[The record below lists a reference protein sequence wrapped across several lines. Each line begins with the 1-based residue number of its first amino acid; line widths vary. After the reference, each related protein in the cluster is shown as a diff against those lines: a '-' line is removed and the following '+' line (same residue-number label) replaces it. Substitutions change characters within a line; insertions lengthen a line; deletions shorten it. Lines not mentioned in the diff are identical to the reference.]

1 MWRVLLL
8 NKLYAPCR
16 EGGCSGFPLIFIPI
30 GPLSQLSEV
39 ADLAGCLVLIV
50 FPSFFGVLVWVEAP
64 IESLLTGEGAAAT
77 DEAEWKPPVFVDEEG
92 GTETS
97 VFLPA
102 CCVFFW
108 GKLALSRVL
117 ALNAASAFGFAREE
131 MLLKGFFSARVPE

>member
-1 MWRVLLL
+1 MHH
-8 NKLYAPCR
+8 AGR
-16 EGGCSGFPLIFIPI
+16 EAAQVFPLIFIPI

-39 ADLAGCLVLIV
+39 ADLTGCLLLIF

-102 CCVFFW
+102 CCVFFG

-117 ALNAASAFGFAREE
+117 APNAASAFGFAREE